1 MVRGAYIVEETRLA
15 KQNGYENPVVDFFTD
30 TTVNYLTSFEEIV
43 KNCPVGEVI
52 VATHNIDTIHS
63 AL

>member
-1 MVRGAYIVEETRLA
+1 MRGAYIVEETRLA
-15 KQNGYENPVVDFFTD
+15 REKGYQNPVVNFFTE

-43 KNCPVGEVI
+43 KSCPEGEVI
-52 VATHNIDTIHS
+52 VATHNIDTINS

>member
-1 MVRGAYIVEETRLA
+1 MRGAYIVEETRLA
-15 KQNGYENPVVDFFTD
+15 KEKGYDNPVVNFFTD

-52 VATHNIDTIHS
+52 VATHNIDTINS

>member
-1 MVRGAYIVEETRLA
+1 MA
-15 KQNGYENPVVDFFTD
+15 KEKGYQNPVVDFFTE

-43 KNCPVGEVI
+43 KNCPEGEVI
-52 VATHNIDTIHS
+52 VATHNIDTINS